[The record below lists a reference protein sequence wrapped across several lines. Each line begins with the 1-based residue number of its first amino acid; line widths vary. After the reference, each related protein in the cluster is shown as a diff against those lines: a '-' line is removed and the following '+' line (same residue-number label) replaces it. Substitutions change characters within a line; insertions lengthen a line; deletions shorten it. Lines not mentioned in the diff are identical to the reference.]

1 MKTLPAMCED
11 DRADLSQLESVMV
24 KEFITQELIQLV
36 DCLDTAEEG
45 GR

>member
-1 MKTLPAMCED
+1 MKTIPAMSED
-11 DRADLSQLESVMV
+11 QRADLTQLESVMM
-24 KEFITQELIQLV
+24 KEFITQQLIQLV

>member
-1 MKTLPAMCED
+1 MKTLPAMSED
-11 DRADLSQLESVMV
+11 DRADLTQLESVMM
-24 KEFITQELIQLV
+24 KEFITQQLIQLV